1 MRAAKRSVAAAVLL
15 FAAAVAAPHAQGSR
29 QAHGCAPGGSPTAV
43 SWARDRHMLV
53 IVDSVLLGGAPA
65 LKSAMPCWH
74 VTIRGRP
81 ALMIRIAEKELR
93 AQHPRVPKLV
103 VVALGYNSLWERGRK
118 RYGLWSRRF
127 DHEALALLGTLRR
140 LGARQFVWVTLRQPN
155 ASIVPP
161 GSLGELRQYAW
172 YFPYV
177 NERLRRLARRRDDVV
192 LADWATASNR
202 RGVTYDTI
210 HLNSAG
216 AALMATTIKHAIT
229 DEATRQTA
237 LARRDSWPDVRRGE

>member
-1 MRAAKRSVAAAVLL
+1 
-15 FAAAVAAPHAQGSR
+15 
-29 QAHGCAPGGSPTAV
+29 
-43 SWARDRHMLV
+43 MLV
-53 IVDSVLLGGAPA
+53 MVDSVLLGGAPA

-74 VTIRGRP
+74 ITIRGRP

-103 VVALGYNSLWERGRK
+103 VVALGYNSLWEHGRK
-118 RYGLWSRRF
+118 RYGFWSRRF
-127 DHEALALLGTLRR
+127 DHEATALLATLRR

-161 GSLGELRQYAW
+161 GSLGELHQYAW

-177 NERLRRLARRRDDVV
+177 NERLRRLARRRDDLV
-192 LADWATASNR
+192 LADWEAVSHR

-210 HLNSAG
+210 HLNPAG
-216 AALMATTIKHAIT
+216 AALMARTIKHAIT
-229 DEATRQTA
+229 HEAARQTA
-237 LARRDSWPDVRRGE
+237 TPARPSR

>member
-1 MRAAKRSVAAAVLL
+1 
-15 FAAAVAAPHAQGSR
+15 
-29 QAHGCAPGGSPTAV
+29 
-43 SWARDRHMLV
+43 
-53 IVDSVLLGGAPA
+53 
-65 LKSAMPCWH
+65 
-74 VTIRGRP
+74 
-81 ALMIRIAEKELR
+81 
-93 AQHPRVPKLV
+93 VPKLV

>member
-1 MRAAKRSVAAAVLL
+1 MPARKPLIVATALLAAAPV
-15 FAAAVAAPHAQGSR
+15 VAPHALAAR
-29 QAHGCAPGGSPTAV
+29 HADGCARGGSPTAV
-43 SWARDRHMLV
+43 SWARHRHMLA

-74 VTIRGRP
+74 ITIRGRP
-81 ALMIRIAEKELR
+81 ALMIRIADRELR
-93 AQHPRVPKLV
+93 AQHPRVPRLV

-118 RYGLWSRRF
+118 RYAFWSRRF
-127 DHEALALLGTLRR
+127 DHEALALLATLRR

-161 GSLGELRQYAW
+161 GSLGELYQYAW

-177 NERLRRLARRRDDVV
+177 NERLRRLARRRDDLV
-192 LADWATASNR
+192 LADWETVSHR

-216 AALMATTIKHAIT
+216 AALMARTIKHAIT
-229 DEATRQTA
+229 HEAARQTA
-237 LARRDSWPDVRRGE
+237 SPARS